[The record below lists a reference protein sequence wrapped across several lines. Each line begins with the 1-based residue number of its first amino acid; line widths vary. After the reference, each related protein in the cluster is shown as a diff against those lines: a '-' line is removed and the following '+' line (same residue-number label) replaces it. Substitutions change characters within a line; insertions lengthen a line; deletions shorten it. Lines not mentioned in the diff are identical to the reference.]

1 MDKGGEDNTAWE
13 VRTAGREGS
22 EGRVDSE
29 GVVWCGGW
37 KGGSCL
43 MPISTFSEANNILAH
58 QSLTELSR
66 EEKRIQTER
75 CSEQKLSLLLINCY
89 KRTVP

>member
-29 GVVWCGGW
+29 GVVCVVWWVEGR
-37 KGGSCL
+37 KL
-43 MPISTFSEANNILAH
+43 LDANFYIF
-58 QSLTELSR
+58 
-66 EEKRIQTER
+66 
-75 CSEQKLSLLLINCY
+75 
-89 KRTVP
+89 